1 MIYYISSN
9 DYLLS
14 CIYLLHDVL
23 FNYLP
28 CCHGAGSWC
37 KKCCTAHAF
46 FPRKMEIHSQAV
58 PLWLFDRGFS
68 RKKAS
73 KSSLFWTIVLKGGCL
88 SEIFSDVLWSGGEQN
103 SAAWPWLWLFPSD
116 FNSFC
121 CLSRWGADKNSLLDE
136 AVAFNYIHNEHS
148 PSLIQ

>member
-68 RKKAS
+68 RKKHPNQVFFGQSFLREVAFL
-73 KSSLFWTIVLKGGCL
+73 KSSPMC
-88 SEIFSDVLWSGGEQN
+88 SEAVESKTPPLDPDSGSSLQILIP
-103 SAAWPWLWLFPSD
+103 SAA
-116 FNSFC
+116 
-121 CLSRWGADKNSLLDE
+121 CLGEEQIKIAC
-136 AVAFNYIHNEHS
+136 
-148 PSLIQ
+148 